1 MDALSPEPWSFDG
14 ALEHAELVPQS
25 ENFDGQL
32 AAGPDECEAG
42 QKQGTQEVQHGRRA

>member
-1 MDALSPEPWSFDG
+1 M
-14 ALEHAELVPQS
+14 EHAKLVPQCV
-25 ENFDGQL
+25 NFDGQL